1 MSVQP
6 KPTALVVDDEANL
19 RKVLSAM
26 LRRDGFDVLTA
37 SDGAE
42 ALGLLSKQSV
52 DVVLSDIRMPNLDG
66 MSLLKRTMV
75 EYPDIPV
82 VILTAHGSVD
92 NAVEAIK
99 IGAFD
104 YLTKPFDKDELQ
116 LVLRKATAT
125 AKLRVSEPE
134 EDSSNRWGLIGKSEK
149 LDAVFRTI
157 EKVAATP
164 TTVLIT
170 GESGTVK
177 LVAQQFIT
185 IQKEKISHSF
195 NQLCGDS
202 TRAD

>member
-6 KPTALVVDDEANL
+6 KRTALVVDDEANL

-42 ALGLLSKQSV
+42 ALELLSKQSV

-66 MSLLKRTMV
+66 MSLLKRAMV

-104 YLTKPFDKDELQ
+104 YDQ
-116 LVLRKATAT
+116 ALR
-125 AKLRVSEPE
+125 
-134 EDSSNRWGLIGKSEK
+134 
-149 LDAVFRTI
+149 
-157 EKVAATP
+157 
-164 TTVLIT
+164 
-170 GESGTVK
+170 
-177 LVAQQFIT
+177 
-185 IQKEKISHSF
+185 
-195 NQLCGDS
+195 
-202 TRAD
+202 